1 MADKVLKFDTDKAGQ
16 DITALGESVNQI
28 DAMVETMT
36 QMLEEM
42 CGLWNSSNGDAMLQ
56 MVGQQVK
63 AIQLYDYVHYACT
76 VLQNANVNY
85 QVAMKFDQKAFQD
98 MSNLYM

>member
-28 DAMVETMT
+28 DAMVDTMKQT
-36 QMLEEM
+36 LEEM
-42 CGLWNSSNGDAMLQ
+42 CALWNSQNGDMMLRLVAMN
-56 MVGQQVK
+56 VK
-63 AIQLYDYVHYACT
+63 AIQLDDYVHYACT

-85 QVAMKFDQKAFQD
+85 QVAMKFDRKVFQD

>member
-28 DAMVETMT
+28 DAMVETMKQT
-36 QMLEEM
+36 LDEM
-42 CGLWNSSNGDAMLQ
+42 CSLWSSSNGDVMLQ

-76 VLQNANVNY
+76 VLKNANVNY
-85 QVAMKFDQKAFQD
+85 QVAMKFDKKAFEIIC
-98 MSNLYM
+98 SLYM

>member
-28 DAMVETMT
+28 DAMVDTMKQT
-36 QMLEEM
+36 LEAM
-42 CGLWNSSNGDAMLQ
+42 CGLWDSSNATKMLQ
-56 MVGQQVK
+56 LVGQQVK

-76 VLQNANVNY
+76 VLLNANVNY
-85 QVAMKFDQKAFQD
+85 QVAMRFDQKAFQQ
-98 MSNLYM
+98 MSNQYL

>member
-36 QMLEEM
+36 QTLERCAA
-42 CGLWNSSNGDAMLQ
+42 CGTAAMG
-56 MVGQQVK
+56 MRCYRWWG
-63 AIQLYDYVHYACT
+63 
-76 VLQNANVNY
+76 
-85 QVAMKFDQKAFQD
+85 
-98 MSNLYM
+98 SR

>member
-36 QMLEEM
+36 QTLEEM
-42 CGLWNSSNGDAMLQ
+42 CGLWNSSNGGCDATDGGAAGEGDSA
-56 MVGQQVK
+56 V
-63 AIQLYDYVHYACT
+63 
-76 VLQNANVNY
+76 
-85 QVAMKFDQKAFQD
+85 
-98 MSNLYM
+98 